1 MRCPKCGDDTH
12 LYRNAEMIWV
22 PDQKKWQLSYV
33 YFTVDCT
40 ECDHAFDYEEDEH
53 EGF

>member
-1 MRCPKCGDDTH
+1 MKCPNCGDDKH
-12 LYRNAEMIWV
+12 LYREAEVRWM
-22 PDQKKWQLSYV
+22 PDLGEWQQSYV

-40 ECDHAFDYEEDEH
+40 ECDHAFDYEVDDN